1 MRIFFALYMLPGRV
15 MLWWAF
21 QNPTGGFEGV
31 AKTGRNYRSPL
42 FTFLTS
48 TAFWFIGAVL
58 ISEQSDGFDFG
69 SSGSSGGLVKPG
81 SSYSAPAPAS
91 PARPSTATVT
101 KAPAPTSSAPRS
113 SADSACEKAKKAA
126 ATANTLDELELAK
139 AKVEALC

>member
-48 TAFWFIGAVL
+48 TAFWFTAAYLIADGA
-58 ISEQSDGFDFG
+58 DGLDFG
-69 SSGSSGGLVKPG
+69 SSSSSGGLVKPG
-81 SSYSAPAPAS
+81 SSYSAPAS
-91 PARPSTATVT
+91 PARPSTATTT
-101 KAPAPTSSAPRS
+101 KAPATASNAPNSSG
-113 SADSACEKAKKAA
+113 DSACEKAKKAA
-126 ATANTLDELELAK
+126 ATANTVDELELAK

>member
-81 SSYSAPAPAS
+81 SSYSAPAP

-101 KAPAPTSSAPRS
+101 KVPAPTSSAPS
-113 SADSACEKAKKAA
+113 SSGDSACEKAKKAA

>member
-1 MRIFFALYMLPGRV
+1 

-48 TAFWFIGAVL
+48 TAFWFTAAYLIADGA
-58 ISEQSDGFDFG
+58 DGLDFG
-69 SSGSSGGLVKPG
+69 SSSSSGGLVKPG
-81 SSYSAPAPAS
+81 SSYSAPAS
-91 PARPSTATVT
+91 PARPSTATTT
-101 KAPAPTSSAPRS
+101 KASATASNAPNSSG
-113 SADSACEKAKKAA
+113 DSACEKAKKAA
-126 ATANTLDELELAK
+126 ATANTIDELELAK

>member
-48 TAFWFIGAVL
+48 TAFWFTGAVL

-81 SSYSAPAPAS
+81 SSYSAPAS
-91 PARPSTATVT
+91 PAHPSTATVT
-101 KAPAPTSSAPRS
+101 KAPVPTSSAPSS

>member
-1 MRIFFALYMLPGRV
+1 MRVLFALYMLPGRI
-15 MLWWAF
+15 MLWWAY

-31 AKTGRNYRSPL
+31 AKTGRNFRSSL

-48 TAFWFIGAVL
+48 TGFWFTAVVL
-58 ISEQSDGFDFG
+58 IADNAEDFDFG

-81 SSYSAPAPAS
+81 SSYSAPAS
-91 PARPSTATVT
+91 PARPSTASVT
-101 KAPAPTSSAPRS
+101 KAPAPASNAPS
-113 SADSACEKAKKAA
+113 GSGDSACEKAKKAA